1 MARRTCGYC
10 GDTGHNRSTCSTHKA
25 SIDKLRERDPENWR
39 VASYD
44 REQQSRKAKRRTAAE
59 NRRCSYCSGSGHNR
73 RTCSTLSEHKMYA
86 NVANAEAREEILTY
100 LRKEGI
106 GPGALMVMSDR
117 FFNSK
122 TDEYERRF
130 QTYVVAG
137 MNWKALDFAYF
148 DMGLSDNE
156 HPDNRDVLS
165 LVNLTTGQKTR
176 QNLMSPEYMEKKKEL
191 VQAYREKGEVAWGV
205 YSPIIVSP
213 AESVTP
219 PNGWLDSRDH
229 TTLMHVRFGGKGK
242 KATTKYDVRNRLQW
256 DAVDQVIKRH
266 ETTEEE
272 S

>member
-10 GDTGHNRSTCSTHKA
+10 GDTGHNRSTCPTEKA
-25 SIDKLRERDPENWR
+25 SIEKTRERDPENYR
-39 VASYD
+39 VRWYD
-44 REQQSRKAKRRTAAE
+44 QAQQSRKAKRRTAAE

>member
-10 GDTGHNRSTCSTHKA
+10 GDTGHNRSTCPTEKA
-25 SIDKLRERDPENWR
+25 SIEKTRERDPENYR
-39 VASYD
+39 VRWYD
-44 REQQSRKAKRRTAAE
+44 QAQQSRKAKRRTAAE

-106 GPGALMVMSDR
+106 GLGALMVMSAR
-117 FFNSK
+117 HFNEEK
-122 TDEYERRF
+122 GTFERRF
-130 QTYVVAG
+130 QTFLVAG
-137 MNWKALDFAYF
+137 VNWKALDFAYF
-148 DMGLSDNE
+148 DTGLSDNE

-165 LVNLTTGQKTR
+165 LINLTTGEKTR
-176 QNLMSPEYMEKKKEL
+176 QNLMSPEYMEKKKEML
-191 VQAYREKGEVAWGV
+191 EAYRESGEVPWGA
-205 YSPIIVSP
+205 YSPIIAAP